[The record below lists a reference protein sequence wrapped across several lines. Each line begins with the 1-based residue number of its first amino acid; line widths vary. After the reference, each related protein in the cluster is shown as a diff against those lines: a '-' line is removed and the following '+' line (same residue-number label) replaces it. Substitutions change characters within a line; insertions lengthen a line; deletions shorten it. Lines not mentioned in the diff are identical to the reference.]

1 MDYLDLNERQINWF
15 LDWVV
20 APAIMMIVV
29 AIVAVVLIMAM
40 DKKGEGHGER
50 QGRFQSEVGQGLPGV
65 RDSTQGKSR

>member
-1 MDYLDLNERQINWF
+1 MDYLDLNDRQINWF

-40 DKKGEGHGER
+40 D
-50 QGRFQSEVGQGLPGV
+50 
-65 RDSTQGKSR
+65 